1 MTSLATFSESVLFT
15 ILHERTVICYVAEGT
30 SKNTKFSK
38 VCYGEAAGG
47 GDAQSKS
54 NIILLRRKV
63 VFYSF
68 VHSIST
74 ELAIK
79 CQQQHFL

>member
-1 MTSLATFSESVLFT
+1 MDEDGAFSAERGVGGSRRSPGTFGTEEET
-15 ILHERTVICYVAEGT
+15 GDRTGDEGT
-30 SKNTKFSK
+30 
-38 VCYGEAAGG
+38 GEAAGG